1 MDRTT
6 RLLQNFLRFAQSLRG
21 ISPLFLLPL
30 SLIPLCLV
38 IGLLEIKNDKLK
50 AWTERTE
57 LLEQK
62 AISAEKLKTAQQLL
76 WARVQKS
83 NPQYLSQTVESLSLL
98 VPELRRVQALARQY
112 PDHRALHDRLSFLQG
127 DKNKIRFSQ
136 TTERQGPFFHEAEI
150 KMQNAVQMNETDL
163 TQFLAALEDT
173 ESKERPLLLIKDIDL
188 KKLKEKADETVYT
201 VQAEIIKRSP

>member
-6 RLLQNFLRFAQSLRG
+6 RILQNLLRLAQSLKR

-30 SLIPLCLV
+30 SLIPLCLALV
-38 IGLLEIKNDKLK
+38 LLEIKNDKLK
-50 AWTERTE
+50 AWTERIE

-62 AISAEKLKTAQQLL
+62 AISAERLKTAQQLL
-76 WARVQKS
+76 WTRVQKS
-83 NPQYLSQTVESLSLL
+83 NPQYLSEAVESLTLL
-98 VPELRRVQALARQY
+98 APELRRVQALAWQY

-136 TTERQGPFFHEAEI
+136 TVQRQGPFFHEAEI
-150 KMQNAVQMNETDL
+150 RMQNAVQMNESDL
-163 TQFLAALEDT
+163 TQFLAALEDP
-173 ESKERPLLLIKDIDL
+173 ESKDRPLLLIKDIEL

-201 VQAEIIKRSP
+201 VQAEVIKRSP